1 MKVAVMQPYIF
12 PYLGYYQLVSC
23 VDEFVFYDDV
33 SFIKQGYINRNSIL
47 GDRAPLRVTFPVL
60 NASSNRLIKEHA
72 FSQDFSKQIKTIEQA
87 YSKAPF
93 FNEFFPRILSVLE
106 SHDRDV
112 TKICRDSIK
121 VVMDYL
127 GVTISDH
134 LSSVMPYDR
143 GSDRAERLV
152 NICKCLGGDVYINT
166 MGGTSLYENS
176 FFVSHNINLF
186 FIKMKEIKY
195 RQRRESDSFVPNLSI
210 IDIAMWCAPEEVKSM
225 LSKYRLVK
233 GDSV

>member
-1 MKVAVMQPYIF
+1 MKIAVMQPYLF

-23 VDEFVFYDDV
+23 VNEFVFYDDV

-60 NASSNRLIKEHA
+60 NASSNRLIKDHA

-93 FNEFFPRILSVLE
+93 FNDFFPRLLSVLE
-106 SHDRDV
+106 SPDRDV
-112 TKICRDSIK
+112 TIICRESIK

-127 GVTISDH
+127 EVAFSHH
-134 LSSVMPYDR
+134 LSSAMPYDR

-152 NICKCLGGDVYINT
+152 NICKYLGGNVYVNSI
-166 MGGTSLYENS
+166 GGSDLYTNS
-176 FFVSHNINLF
+176 FFSSRGIDLRF
-186 FIKMKEIKY
+186 MKMDEVQY
-195 RQRRESDSFVPNLSI
+195 RQRRESDSFVSNLSI
-210 IDIAMWCAPEEVKSM
+210 IDIAMWCAPEEVRNM
-225 LSKYRLVK
+225 LLKYQLVENI
-233 GDSV
+233 